1 MAELETVLA
10 VPYYYERKGVCYLR
24 LRVLGS
30 KSDCLTIS
38 LRTSNA
44 VLATSIARDILKRLS
59 EFHFRNRGVSWQQL
73 RAQAVSISRRRLSL
87 IQGDASTSAY
97 GFVHGNAYLKNKAL
111 PRGPRK
117 DFYITPCGIAESGCA
132 IQMPDFGRPEKGF
145 GNPRGVWR
153 VNLTVPADDARP
165 LVEEI
170 FQAHEANF
178 RSLLA
183 DNLKNPPVVPVG
195 KKPLLPFAGDMPFVV
210 NVDGS
215 VTFKIRRYAS
225 YIDRHTQEIISL
237 PLEVVDSK
245 GRHITK
251 VPSINSGAMLK
262 VRFSIFPYG
271 WTVVA
276 GASVLLHLDSVML
289 IKLAEFDA
297 GGLDD
302 VWANEVVD
310 GGYETEERAL

>member
-1 MAELETVLA
+1 MAELETILA
-10 VPYYYERKGVCYLR
+10 VPYYYERKGVCYMR

-59 EFHFRNRGVSWQQL
+59 EFHFRNPSVSWQQL
-73 RAQAVSISRRRLSL
+73 RAQAVNISRGRLSL
-87 IQGDASTSAY
+87 VQGDASTAAY
-97 GFVHGNAYLKNKAL
+97 GVVYGNVYLKDKEL
-111 PRGPRK
+111 PRVPRK
-117 DFYITPCGIAESGCA
+117 NFYITPCGIAESGCA
-132 IQMPDFGRPEKGF
+132 IQKPDFGCPVKGF

-153 VNLTVPADDARP
+153 VNLTVPGADARP
-165 LVEEI
+165 LVEGI
-170 FQAHEANF
+170 SQVHEANF

-183 DNLKNPPVVPVG
+183 EDIKNPPVVPVG
-195 KKPLLPFAGDMPFVV
+195 KKPLAPFAGDMPFVV

-225 YIDRHTQEIISL
+225 YIDRHTQETISL

-245 GRHITK
+245 GRRIAN
-251 VPSINSGAMLK
+251 VPSINGGAVLK

-276 GASVLLHLDSVML
+276 GASVILHLDSVML
-289 IKLAEFDA
+289 IKLTEPDT
-297 GGLDD
+297 GELDD
-302 VWANEVVD
+302 VWANETVE
-310 GGYETEERAL
+310 GGYETEGCAP